1 MDSARH
7 DLSQG
12 LCGTV
17 IPDDPH
23 ERDLLAGEFV
33 LGVLDRTS
41 SVAMLAALEID
52 ADLRDH
58 VEQWQN
64 RLQPL
69 AEAIPA
75 VLPPRDLWRRIEAA
89 LVEQPKARD
98 ARRATRSNDIWL
110 WLFGSAAAAGLSA
123 ALAMLIL
130 VVGPREPVE
139 IAVLTA
145 PSSVQAQFMVTRQP
159 GGGFVLTSLAGSSA
173 PAGHALELW
182 ALAPGAHRPTSLGV
196 IPSDG
201 RLVFGNA
208 RFAPR
213 AGTALLISLEPARG
227 SPTGQ
232 PTGPVMFQGQLVLSG

>member
-1 MDSARH
+1 
-7 DLSQG
+7 
-12 LCGTV
+12 V

-23 ERDLLAGEFV
+23 ERDVLAGEFV
-33 LGVLDRTS
+33 LGVLDRAS

-52 ADLRDH
+52 ADLRGR

-75 VLPPRDLWRRIEAA
+75 VLPPGDLWRRIEAA
-89 LVEQPKARD
+89 LPAERPKARD
-98 ARRATRSNDIWL
+98 PRRATRSNDIWL
-110 WLFGSAAAAGLSA
+110 WLFGSAAAASLSA
-123 ALAMLIL
+123 ALAMSIL
-130 VVGPREPVE
+130 VVSPREPAE

-145 PSSVQAQFMVTRQP
+145 PRSLQAQFMVERQP

-173 PAGHALELW
+173 TAGHALELW
-182 ALAPGAHRPTSLGV
+182 ALAPGAHRPISLGV

-208 RFAPR
+208 RFAPP
-213 AGTALLISLEPARG
+213 AGTALLISLEPAKG

-232 PTGPVMFQGQLVLSG
+232 PTGPVLFQGQLVRSG